1 MQATRWQKVEQIFN
15 EALVLPE
22 NQRTSF
28 IVQKSDGDVELS
40 NEVLSLIAEIE
51 RDEKF
56 LDDSVFTLGTE
67 LVKQELKTVLTQSD
81 FGSYKLQKLFN
92 YQHPKV

>member
-40 NEVLSLIAEIE
+40 NEVLSLIAEFE
-51 RDEKF
+51 VDEKF
-56 LDDSVFTLGTE
+56 LSDPIFNLGTQLINRE
-67 LVKQELKTVLTQSD
+67 SHLLLTQSD

>member
-28 IVQKSDGDVELS
+28 IVQKSDDDVELS

>member
-92 YQHPKV
+92 

>member
-22 NQRTSF
+22 NQKTSF

-51 RDEKF
+51 RDENF

-92 YQHPKV
+92 YQHLKV